1 MILVTLSGCQ
11 KIQSWIITSP
21 LLCQKMEVERPLM
34 RFLRLLSSH
43 FRRVSF
49 FCISCLEKNLKGK
62 MEFSDS
68 WYNFSICWSPA
79 GLGLSKNCFIW
90 SPADCPSWELMFL
103 EQFSNTAPN
112 GKSAALLQPQLSSGM
127 CGGEPTSDTWSRQG
141 RKLKFSIVFLSPQ
154 CLTFWGLFH
163 LDWILSLFS
172 WPKRTHLLGYFKLI
186 FELRF

>member
-1 MILVTLSGCQ
+1 
-11 KIQSWIITSP
+11 
-21 LLCQKMEVERPLM
+21 
-34 RFLRLLSSH
+34 
-43 FRRVSF
+43 
-49 FCISCLEKNLKGK
+49 

-163 LDWILSLFS
+163 LDWILSFFI
-172 WPKRTHLLGYFKLI
+172 WPKRIHLHCVWKSQKKSFSTMRAKRATFTFRVDKSSLKMPKNVQLASFWKLKVCSQTVLPDWQNGKNCWKMPKI
-186 FELRF
+186 LMRH

>member
-1 MILVTLSGCQ
+1 MVVKKSNHESLFHLFCV
-11 KIQSWIITSP
+11 K
-21 LLCQKMEVERPLM
+21 KMEVERPLM

-49 FCISCLEKNLKGK
+49 FCISCLEKNLKGSK

-163 LDWILSLFS
+163 LDWILS
-172 WPKRTHLLGYFKLI
+172 PKEPI
-186 FELRF
+186 FWVIF